1 MGLRASR
8 DGSGRKSEPKC
19 GVAYFHEVNR
29 AGKLFP
35 RVKFRARKL
44 SAFYNLR
51 NEEADFPFYYGC
63 KRLMIC
69 VV

>member
-35 RVKFRARKL
+35 RVN
-44 SAFYNLR
+44 S
-51 NEEADFPFYYGC
+51 GH
-63 KRLMIC
+63 
-69 VV
+69 VS